1 MVLHRVKT
9 YSSDPGGS
17 ILLFSRAQTIYN
29 SHLCSKKIL
38 WNIAQFWNK
47 RTVKVTV
54 GFAHKSGDKLIWSEL
69 VENVLR
75 VSLSAW
81 VLSVGKEKKKWVIF
95 PNSSIGN
102 KRDHCSISE
111 DESGINS
118 ISFICHIPY
127 LKIIRGT
134 KLFCSRESVI
144 NCRER
149 WPRLGVAMWQL
160 ENRSSRLALANLSQ
174 HATRNFINC
183 RAWLRKNLSHCPLLI
198 IESQMF
204 VCNTDNHKK

>member
-17 ILLFSRAQTIYN
+17 ILLFSWTQTIYN

-81 VLSVGKEKKKWVIF
+81 VLSVGKEKKNWVIF

-102 KRDHCSISE
+102 KFYATTAVFQRTRAESIASLSFVTSHISRISE
-111 DESGINS
+111 EQNS
-118 ISFICHIPY
+118 FVPENQSLIVV
-127 LKIIRGT
+127 RGGPG
-134 KLFCSRESVI
+134 LV
-144 NCRER
+144 
-149 WPRLGVAMWQL
+149 
-160 ENRSSRLALANLSQ
+160 
-174 HATRNFINC
+174 
-183 RAWLRKNLSHCPLLI
+183 
-198 IESQMF
+198 
-204 VCNTDNHKK
+204 